1 MRTVAFVVA
10 ILLGIVAVIGVLS
23 YVRRQQRELREQ
35 YREVQVAVAR
45 RSINEGE
52 VLTRDMVGYKTKLAD
67 SLTGLDIVPLELDRY
82 LGRRVNRNIDRGAP
96 ILVNYFT
103 AREPQLAS
111 RLMPEGMRAVSINVD
126 GVSGVS
132 GLINPGDSV
141 DILATIAEGQG
152 GRMSASSIKTRLIL
166 SDVTVLAVDDRI
178 SRSPSVYYGEQRPY
192 RRTYSTLTLAVT
204 PLEAQILVYLRE
216 QAKLT
221 FVLRPSDEVGQKRTL
236 PQVDSTN
243 VVQLA
248 EEANRKRQE
257 RIQELEIL
265 PAEVP

>member
-23 YVRRQQRELREQ
+23 YVRRQRRELRQQ

-45 RSINEGE
+45 RSINQGE

-96 ILVNYFT
+96 ILVNCFT

-132 GLINPGDSV
+132 GLVNPGDSV

-178 SRSPSVYYGEQRPY
+178 SRSASAYGEPRAY

-204 PLEAQILVYLRE
+204 PLEAQVLVYLRE

-221 FVLRPSDEVGQKRTL
+221 FVLRPADEVGQKRTL